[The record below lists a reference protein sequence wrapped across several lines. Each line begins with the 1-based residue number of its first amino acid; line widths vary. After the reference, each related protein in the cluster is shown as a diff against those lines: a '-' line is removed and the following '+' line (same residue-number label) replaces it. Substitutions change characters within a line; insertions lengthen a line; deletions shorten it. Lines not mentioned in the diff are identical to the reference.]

1 MDKYGDNSVINDMM
15 NNPYGDNSI
24 LGGPKMC
31 LCALP
36 ALNGGDT
43 RCCKHCANNTW
54 KFDEMKKQWDEFNKQ
69 WKDGWDPYKGRM
81 EIEYD
86 ENGHIKKIIYYN

>member
-43 RCCKHCANNTW
+43 RCCEHCANNT
-54 KFDEMKKQWDEFNKQ
+54 
-69 WKDGWDPYKGRM
+69 
-81 EIEYD
+81 
-86 ENGHIKKIIYYN
+86 